1 LICVQLP
8 FSLQGFEVALEF
20 LVTQDQLLIDSH
32 QFLVL
37 GLELLPALPFPLFT
51 LLELRLEMGE
61 FLLSAQHLRF
71 ERGDVLD
78 LMIVGGLLLS
88 GIDTGE

>member
-1 LICVQLP
+1 M
-8 FSLQGFEVALEF
+8 
-20 LVTQDQLLIDSH
+20 
-32 QFLVL
+32 
-37 GLELLPALPFPLFT
+37 LPALPFPLFT
-51 LLELRLEMGE
+51 LLELRLEMCE

-78 LMIVGGLLLS
+78 LMVVGGLLLS